1 MENNKKVI
9 RVIFWVVFAGIMYW
23 YYYGGGLEK
32 QVADEMQK
40 IEKQV
45 ALDAEKQYEIAKNQG
60 DKMQIYVQASLV
72 SAAYLQ
78 AKDEYNYQKWKSIEE
93 SAAREA
99 GMSR

>member
-1 MENNKKVI
+1 MEDNKKVI
-9 RVIFWVVFAGIMYW
+9 RVIVWVVFAGIMYW
-23 YYYGGGLEK
+23 YFYVGGLEK
-32 QVADEMQK
+32 QAAGEMQK
-40 IEKQV
+40 IENQV

-78 AKDEYNYQKWKSIEE
+78 AKDESNYQKWKSIEA
-93 SAAREA
+93 SAAIDA